1 MNLIQLIFVNIKRML
16 KDPAK
21 IGIMFIMPVAVILF
35 VHFLESGDT
44 QGPSASSNVTVAYN
58 IEDEGELW
66 DQIYGSQSKS
76 KWIFINEKD
85 KALELLENNEVAVV
99 YNIPA
104 DFSEKINNYEK
115 PIIESYK
122 REEGNV
128 TIPLEIEIN
137 NKINEFIK
145 EKLLLDK
152 GIISNKDEL
161 YILKTETLFER
172 NKKIVTGD
180 MHMVTMMLIY
190 FIILGASPIVTELM
204 EFKKRNIISRSITT
218 PNKGSVILGSIVV
231 SLLIFQVLANMLV
244 VLLGTKVI
252 GYNIVNLPI
261 IFVNLILASLFS
273 ITLSLAMARIFKNE
287 SSGALITA
295 LIAMITLFLSMFAQG
310 GFYQNV
316 PQFVSNLGKFT
327 PQYWIFDSLEK
338 SVLFPNIFIVL
349 LIVLALFTA
358 GSYRL
363 KDFARK

>member
-1 MNLIQLIFVNIKRML
+1 MNLIQLVFVNIKRML
-16 KDPAK
+16 KDPIK
-21 IGIMFIMPVAVILF
+21 IGIMLIMPVAVILF

-44 QGPSASSNVTVAYN
+44 QGSGIASNVTVAYN

-66 DQIYGSQSKS
+66 EQIYGSQSKS
-76 KWIFINEKD
+76 QWIFINERD

-99 YNIPA
+99 YNIPS

-115 PIIESYK
+115 PTIESFK

-128 TIPLEIEIN
+128 TIPLEMEIN

-145 EKLLLDK
+145 EKLLIDK
-152 GIISNKDEL
+152 GIISSKDEL
-161 YILKTETLFER
+161 YILKTETLLER

-180 MHMVTMMLIY
+180 MHVVTMLLIY

-204 EFKKRNIISRSITT
+204 EFKKKNIISRSITT
-218 PNKGSVILGSIVV
+218 PNKGSVILGSIVL
-231 SLLIFQVLANMLV
+231 SLLVFQVLSNMIVL
-244 VLLGTKVI
+244 LLGTKVI
-252 GYNIVNLPI
+252 GYNVVNLGI
-261 IFVNLILASLFS
+261 IFINFTLSSLFS
-273 ITLSLAMARIFKNE
+273 ITLSLAMSRIFKNE
-287 SSGALITA
+287 NSGALITA

-310 GFYQNV
+310 GIYQNA
-316 PQFVSNLGKFT
+316 PQFIRNLGKFT

-358 GSYRL
+358 GSYKL